1 MKKLLVM
8 GILVLSSMSFAK
20 LEVPEDVEKNINKSA
35 RSFDGS
41 QRMNY
46 INWQKRSYLRMDEV
60 AKESGIP
67 QEEYARI
74 KAKLERMYGSNYA
87 KQLQVL
93 PDEINDYKDVV
104 KRVEEATKGNVI
116 VDEEVNQRAKEE
128 IVKTLNAVKVPKEI
142 LEVYQKSAEELFP
155 NNYPKQQQFLSICIK
170 DYFEILP
177 LLKYIKLLKKI
188 FKTKELIGEK

>member
-177 LLKYIKLLKKI
+177 LLK
-188 FKTKELIGEK
+188 KELNKQILKGQYFLQKV

>member
-1 MKKLLVM
+1 M
-8 GILVLSSMSFAK
+8 
-20 LEVPEDVEKNINKSA
+20 
-35 RSFDGS
+35 
-41 QRMNY
+41 
-46 INWQKRSYLRMDEV
+46 
-60 AKESGIP
+60 
-67 QEEYARI
+67 
-74 KAKLERMYGSNYA
+74 
-87 KQLQVL
+87 
-93 PDEINDYKDVV
+93 V

-177 LLKYIKLLKKI
+177 LLK
-188 FKTKELIGEK
+188 KELNK

>member
-8 GILVLSSMSFAK
+8 GILVLSSISFAK

-67 QEEYARI
+67 QEEYVRI

-104 KRVEEATKGNVI
+104 KRVE
-116 VDEEVNQRAKEE
+116 EE

-177 LLKYIKLLKKI
+177 LLK
-188 FKTKELIGEK
+188 KELNK

>member
-1 MKKLLVM
+1 MKKFLLM
-8 GILVLSSMSFAK
+8 GMLILSSLSFAK
-20 LEVPEDVEKNINKSA
+20 LEVPEDVEKSINKSA

-41 QRMNY
+41 ERMNY
-46 INWQKRSYLRMDEV
+46 INWQKRAYLRMDEV

-104 KRVEEATKGNVI
+104 RRVEEAKQGNI
-116 VDEEVNQRAKEE
+116 VVDAQANEKAKEE
-128 IVKTLNAVKVPKEI
+128 IAQTLNAVKIPEKVLEI
-142 LEVYQKSAEELFP
+142 YKNSAEELFP
-155 NNYPKQQQFLSICIK
+155 NNYPKQKQYLDICVR
-170 DYFEILP
+170 DYYEILEVIKSE
-177 LLKYIKLLKKI
+177 LK
-188 FKTKELIGEK
+188 

>member
-1 MKKLLVM
+1 MKKFLLI
-8 GILVLSSMSFAK
+8 GILILSSLSLAAQMNI
-20 LEVPEDVEKNINKSA
+20 PENVEKDINKSA

-60 AKESGIP
+60 VKESGIP

-177 LLKYIKLLKKI
+177 LLK
-188 FKTKELIGEK
+188 KELNK

>member
-1 MKKLLVM
+1 MKKFLLM
-8 GILVLSSMSFAK
+8 GMLILSSLSFAK
-20 LEVPEDVEKNINKSA
+20 LEVPEDVEKSINKSA

-41 QRMNY
+41 ERMNY
-46 INWQKRSYLRMDEV
+46 INWQKRAYLRMDEV

-104 KRVEEATKGNVI
+104 RRVEEAKQGNVV
-116 VDEEVNQRAKEE
+116 VDAQANEKAKEE
-128 IVKTLNAVKVPKEI
+128 IAQTLNAVKIPEKVLEI
-142 LEVYQKSAEELFP
+142 YKNSAEELFP
-155 NNYPKQQQFLSICIK
+155 NNYPKQKQYLDICVR
-170 DYFEILP
+170 DYYEILEVIKSE
-177 LLKYIKLLKKI
+177 LK
-188 FKTKELIGEK
+188 

>member
-1 MKKLLVM
+1 MKKFLLM
-8 GILVLSSMSFAK
+8 GMLILSSLSFAK
-20 LEVPEDVEKNINKSA
+20 LEVPEDVEKSINKSA

-41 QRMNY
+41 ERMNY
-46 INWQKRSYLRMDEV
+46 INWQKRAYLRMDEV

-104 KRVEEATKGNVI
+104 RRVEEAKQGNVV
-116 VDEEVNQRAKEE
+116 VDAQANEKAKEE
-128 IVKTLNAVKVPKEI
+128 IAQTLNAVKIPEKVLDIYKN
-142 LEVYQKSAEELFP
+142 SAEELFP
-155 NNYPKQQQFLSICIK
+155 NNYPKQKQYLDICVR
-170 DYFEILP
+170 DYYEILEVIKSE
-177 LLKYIKLLKKI
+177 LK
-188 FKTKELIGEK
+188 

>member
-116 VDEEVNQRAKEE
+116 VDEEVNQRAKDE

-177 LLKYIKLLKKI
+177 LLK
-188 FKTKELIGEK
+188 KELNK

>member
-1 MKKLLVM
+1 MGLLA
-8 GILVLSSMSFAK
+8 LSSLTFAG
-20 LEVPEDVEKNINKSA
+20 LDVPENVEKEINKSA

-41 QRMNY
+41 QRVNFV
-46 INWQKRSYLRMDEV
+46 NWQKRSYLRMEEIG
-60 AKESGIP
+60 KESGIP
-67 QEEYARI
+67 QEEFTRI
-74 KAKLERMYGSNYA
+74 KEKLHRMYGSNYA

-104 KRVEEATKGNVI
+104 RRVEEATKGNVV

-170 DYFEILP
+170 DYYEILP
-177 LLKYIKLLKKI
+177 LLR
-188 FKTKELIGEK
+188 KELEK

>member
-177 LLKYIKLLKKI
+177 LLK
-188 FKTKELIGEK
+188 KELKMKSLFSFHWHF

>member
-8 GILVLSSMSFAK
+8 GILVLSSISFAK

-74 KAKLERMYGSNYA
+74 KEKLQRMYGSNYA

-104 KRVEEATKGNVI
+104 RRVEEATKGNVV

-170 DYFEILP
+170 DYYEILP
-177 LLKYIKLLKKI
+177 LLR
-188 FKTKELIGEK
+188 KELEK

>member
-177 LLKYIKLLKKI
+177 LLKKEINFKRSI
-188 FKTKELIGEK
+188 FFTKSLNF

>member
-8 GILVLSSMSFAK
+8 GILVLSSISFAK

-104 KRVEEATKGNVI
+104 KR
-116 VDEEVNQRAKEE
+116 
-128 IVKTLNAVKVPKEI
+128 
-142 LEVYQKSAEELFP
+142 
-155 NNYPKQQQFLSICIK
+155 
-170 DYFEILP
+170 
-177 LLKYIKLLKKI
+177 
-188 FKTKELIGEK
+188 